1 MRLPLLALLL
11 ASFGIG
17 TTEYVIVGL
26 LPDIARDLQISIPE
40 AGMLITSYSLSV
52 AIGSPILAILI
63 ASLPRRA
70 ALIILMLLFILG
82 NLLCA
87 LSPSYFSL
95 IISRMITALCHGA
108 FFGLG
113 AVVAAAVVPPKQ
125 KTQAIAIMFAGLT
138 LANVMGVP
146 LGTSIGQLYGWRAT
160 FWCVVIIG
168 VVAVAALYAWIPR
181 GLMLKGTGLL
191 NELRALKRSQVLFAM
206 MISIL
211 ASSSLFSVFTYIVP
225 ILEEVAGLQPTY
237 ITAVLLVFGVG
248 ITIGNLGGGRLAD
261 WRLMPTIIGI
271 CFSLVLVLVLFS
283 ATAHSLLPAVI
294 TLFIWG
300 VLAFAIISPLQMRVV
315 NEATGAPSLA
325 STMNQSAFHIGN
337 AAGAYVSG
345 VAITHG
351 ISYANLPWVGAAI
364 AILALSMS
372 IFTYKRDRYEL
383 ACQNVM

>member
-315 NEATGAPSLA
+315 NEATGAP
-325 STMNQSAFHIGN
+325 
-337 AAGAYVSG
+337 
-345 VAITHG
+345 
-351 ISYANLPWVGAAI
+351 ISYWECRRRIRQWCCNYAWHLLRQSTLGGCCDCDI
-364 AILALSMS
+364 S
-372 IFTYKRDRYEL
+372 IKHEYIYLQTR
-383 ACQNVM
+383 